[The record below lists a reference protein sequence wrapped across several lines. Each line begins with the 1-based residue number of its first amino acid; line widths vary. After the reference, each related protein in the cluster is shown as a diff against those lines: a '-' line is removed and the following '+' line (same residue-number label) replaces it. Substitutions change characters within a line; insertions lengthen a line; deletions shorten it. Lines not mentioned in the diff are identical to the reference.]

1 MGCRLTTGAQSSKV
15 LVATNRERGGRG
27 YELGVEGD
35 IYILLALLSTLRLLA
50 AKPSCTALGLETKP
64 QLLRTI
70 SYFIL

>member
-35 IYILLALLSTLRLLA
+35 IYIILALLRRYG
-50 AKPSCTALGLETKP
+50 C
-64 QLLRTI
+64 
-70 SYFIL
+70 